1 MVRHSTVAYV
11 IVATC
16 AKFVY
21 YSHGRSGE
29 SQRLMEKGDP
39 VPSLTHKDCLLIRFS
54 SSPFRNAQ
62 AMTSVF
68 YNNGVKAP
76 GGREDKKEKRKKKKL
91 MKWDTTV
98 VGEWQK
104 QLRVFFIYLAKSFLP
119 PMFWLGFG
127 ESNWLHLFCINNHT
141 ADSWMVCGRRVPPP
155 FCLSTSNFCW
165 LKKKLKKLPDNLIGL
180 Q

>member
-76 GGREDKKEKRKKKKL
+76 GGREDKKEKRKKKEIDEMRHHRCWRMTKAA
-91 MKWDTTV
+91 
-98 VGEWQK
+98 QS
-104 QLRVFFIYLAKSFLP
+104 FFIYLAKSFLP
-119 PMFWLGFG
+119 PMF
-127 ESNWLHLFCINNHT
+127 
-141 ADSWMVCGRRVPPP
+141 
-155 FCLSTSNFCW
+155 
-165 LKKKLKKLPDNLIGL
+165 
-180 Q
+180 

>member
-1 MVRHSTVAYV
+1 MHPQSKREREPWFNETPAWSKSKQISPYMVRHSTVAYV

-104 QLRVFFIYLAKSFLP
+104 QLRVFLFISQSLSCLP
-119 PMFWLGFG
+119 C
-127 ESNWLHLFCINNHT
+127 S
-141 ADSWMVCGRRVPPP
+141 D
-155 FCLSTSNFCW
+155 
-165 LKKKLKKLPDNLIGL
+165 
-180 Q
+180 